1 MEEQIAKLMKNLEIS
16 REEAFEVIAS
26 DKAIEKGEKLFELTS
41 EQKKAE
47 KKARTTTSAKS
58 KVDAYGKKST
68 REKKVNNE
76 KLELIEILQKALAE
90 NGCEITTIS
99 NPERE
104 FEFMFYFDFDGDI
117 ESESVLNLLGE
128 LDNSSDKFV
137 FLGSYKEII

>member
-16 REEAFEVIAS
+16 RDEALEVIAS
-26 DKAIEKGEKLFELTS
+26 DKAIEKGEKLFELTP

-47 KKARTTTSAKS
+47 KKARTTTSTKS

-76 KLELIEILQKALAE
+76 KLELIEILQKALAD
-90 NGCEITTIS
+90 NGYEITAIS

-104 FEFMFYFDFDGDI
+104 FEFTGNGVKYKIIM
-117 ESESVLNLLGE
+117 SVPR
-128 LDNSSDKFV
+128 K
-137 FLGSYKEII
+137 